1 MSLFVSFISGI
12 IFALGLGISGMTQP
26 QKIVGFLDIF
36 GDWDPALAFVMVGAI
51 AVHSVAYLTLKPE
64 KGPALKESYSIPD
77 KSRITKSL
85 VIGSLLFG
93 IGWGLSG
100 FCPGPGVVS
109 LFSGNA
115 ASVNF
120 VVSMIIGM
128 FIYRKTFSSD
138 KVDG

>member
-12 IFALGLGISGMTQP
+12 VFALGLGISGMTQP
-26 QKIVGFLDIF
+26 QKIVGFLDLF

-64 KGPALKESYSIPD
+64 KGPALKEGYSIPD
-77 KSRITKSL
+77 KSQITKSL

-109 LFSGNA
+109 LFSGNT

>member
-1 MSLFVSFISGI
+1 MSLIVSFLSGI

-26 QKIVGFLDIF
+26 QKIVGFLDLF
-36 GDWDPALAFVMVGAI
+36 GNWDPALAFVMVGAI

-64 KGPALKESYSIPD
+64 KGPALKGSYSIPK
-77 KSRITKSL
+77 KSQITKSL
-85 VIGSLLFG
+85 VTGSLLFG

-109 LFSGNA
+109 LFSGNM

-120 VVSMIIGM
+120 VVSMVIGM